1 MRLAVQHGIDRWTCS
16 GFVRHIA
23 PVRDVPPF
31 NMKNWKM
38 LCESAR
44 MPSPTRRL
52 DRNHDI
58 DARIFQ
64 KILLSLWTARGF
76 RSVDGPP
83 NAETSRTFSSWVA
96 GGAAKRLW
104 RAYLATLRKNQ
115 VVEWTR
121 RFEAVKGAS
130 RLTTKNTAWFRDW
143 QVELKKRV
151 R

>member
-1 MRLAVQHGIDRWTCS
+1 M
-16 GFVRHIA
+16 
-23 PVRDVPPF
+23 PP
-31 NMKNWKM
+31 
-38 LCESAR
+38 AA
-44 MPSPTRRL
+44 RRL
-52 DRNHDI
+52 DRNLNI
-58 DARIFQ
+58 DARIFR

-76 RSVDGPP
+76 RSVKGPP